1 MNVRTV
7 IALAAFAVAGTAFAQ
22 SSQEI
27 GQADAFTPTKT
38 RAQVQAELAQF
49 KKDYAVSP
57 WSFRYDQL
65 SGFQSTLS
73 RDEVR
78 ADYIANREEVA
89 ARNAEDSGASYL
101 AAHNRPARVS
111 PTLASAE

>member
-7 IALAAFAVAGTAFAQ
+7 IALAAFAVAGSAFAQ

-27 GQADAFTPTKT
+27 GQADAFAPTKT
-38 RAQVQAELAQF
+38 RAQVQAEYAQF
-49 KKDYAVSP
+49 KKDYKVSP
-57 WSFRYDQL
+57 WSSTYNQL
-65 SGFQSTLS
+65 GNFKSTLS

-89 ARNAEDSGASYL
+89 ARNAEDSGASYV
-101 AAHNRPARVS
+101 ASHTRTPRVS

>member
-27 GQADAFTPTKT
+27 GQPDAFTPTKT

-49 KKDYAVSP
+49 KKDYPVSP

-65 SGFQSTLS
+65 AGFQSTVS

-89 ARNAEDSGASYL
+89 ARNSEDSGASYL
-101 AAHNRPARVS
+101 AAHARQARVN
-111 PTLASAE
+111 PTASAE

>member
-7 IALAAFAVAGTAFAQ
+7 IALAAFAVAGSAFAQ

-27 GQADAFTPTKT
+27 GQPDAFTPTKT

-49 KKDYAVSP
+49 KQDNKVSP
-57 WSFRYDQL
+57 WSFNYNQL
-65 SGFQSTLS
+65 SGFQSTAS
-73 RDEVR
+73 RADVR

-101 AAHNRPARVS
+101 AAHARQAVVS
-111 PTLASAE
+111 PSSASAE